1 MHNDYNVNSNLE
13 LIIMINAHARFTPML
28 TIETKMCHVLIMC
41 KTINSYIYMYIYTST
56 IKSPSAVQISKSLK
70 QTQSIDKI

>member
-41 KTINSYIYMYIYTST
+41 KTINSYIYMYVSTSAFYWLLKSDHIILYTEMY
-56 IKSPSAVQISKSLK
+56 V
-70 QTQSIDKI
+70 